1 MDRNDGNT
9 RVESPGM
16 KVFMISLGCDK
27 NLADSEEMLGI
38 LREAG
43 FVLTDDLKEAD
54 ACAVNTCGFIKD
66 AKEESITTICDLLPY
81 KTQGKLR
88 YILVT
93 GCLAERY
100 FADFSTEFP
109 EVDAILGTNAYDKIA
124 EALLTLSRQEKREVY
139 AFRRDFQTLCKT
151 DAKRVLSSPVC
162 YAYLKIAEG
171 CNKHCTYC
179 AIPSMRGGYRS
190 VPMEK
195 LVEEAR
201 CLASQGIKELILVAQ
216 ETTIYGVDLYG
227 EKRLAA
233 LLHALSEIDGIL
245 RLRVMYCYPEEIDD
259 ALIGEIRSN
268 PKVCHYLDLP
278 IQHASDRI
286 LKRMGRRCDQEM
298 LRSLIA
304 KLRKEI
310 PDICL
315 RTTMIVGFPGETQE
329 DMRELIDFVD
339 DMEFDRLGAFTYS
352 PEEDTPAASYP
363 DQIDE
368 EEKEIRYADVMEL
381 QQAVS
386 ADISKRFIGN
396 LMEVM
401 VDGYLPE
408 EDVYAGRSFRD
419 APDVDGL
426 VFFTSDRNLYAGDMV
441 SVRILDAKAYDLIG
455 EML

>member
-1 MDRNDGNT
+1 
-9 RVESPGM
+9 
-16 KVFMISLGCDK
+16 
-27 NLADSEEMLGI
+27 
-38 LREAG
+38 
-43 FVLTDDLKEAD
+43 
-54 ACAVNTCGFIKD
+54 
-66 AKEESITTICDLLPY
+66 
-81 KTQGKLR
+81 
-88 YILVT
+88 
-93 GCLAERY
+93 
-100 FADFSTEFP
+100 
-109 EVDAILGTNAYDKIA
+109 
-124 EALLTLSRQEKREVY
+124 
-139 AFRRDFQTLCKT
+139 
-151 DAKRVLSSPVC
+151 
-162 YAYLKIAEG
+162 
-171 CNKHCTYC
+171 
-179 AIPSMRGGYRS
+179 
-190 VPMEK
+190 MEK

-201 CLASQGIKELILVAQ
+201 CLASQGITELILVAQ